1 MATSSFH
8 KNLHKF
14 GQVFGKIKSY
24 NCKYFN
30 GFQVLG
36 NQAPKISCA
45 LNVLHNHTVS
55 ADQKFSVAA
64 NPRKKHL
71 SNFFGCL
78 STVSNTT
85 WLENDV
91 VFMFLKSLSL
101 ILQLLIP
108 LFKSL
113 ITVIIRISSNLN
125 SECNH
130 YLQIR
135 IC

>member
-1 MATSSFH
+1 MAKSLEKLKTTIAITLMDFKCWAIKLPKSHVHRTCSIITLSVLIRSFQLLQTLE
-8 KNLHKF
+8 KN
-14 GQVFGKIKSY
+14 I
-24 NCKYFN
+24 
-30 GFQVLG
+30 
-36 NQAPKISCA
+36 
-45 LNVLHNHTVS
+45 
-55 ADQKFSVAA
+55 
-64 NPRKKHL
+64 

-85 WLENDV
+85 WLENHV

-113 ITVIIRISSNLN
+113 ITVIIRTSSNLN